1 MNKRKIYFYTSLGVT
16 LGVLVLLVSGSSILA
31 IAWEGYESVPLGT
44 PITWLGMISFPLT
57 IYWGVKDLRKPTR
70 ILNKVLSGI
79 LTFIIVLGLL
89 WVPISYLL
97 AGNLSFSFSEK
108 ETFQGGQIAM
118 KWFWALSYAIPIGT
132 ILTITIYWVSLVVR
146 KKTTDANN
154 DL

>member
-1 MNKRKIYFYTSLGVT
+1 VNKRKVYFYGALAVT
-16 LGVLVLLVSGSSILA
+16 LSVLMLLVSGSSILTTV
-31 IAWEGYESVPLGT
+31 WDGNKSVPLGT
-44 PITWLGMISFPLT
+44 PITWLGMISLPLT
-57 IYWGVKDLRKPTR
+57 IYWGVKELRKPMR
-70 ILNKVLSGI
+70 NFNKVLSGF
-79 LTFIIVLGLL
+79 LKFIIVLGLL

-146 KKTTDANN
+146 KNPRGCQQ
-154 DL
+154 